1 METFEELR
9 GRLSLT
15 RENRLILDTV
25 HMLLMPRWFFVAIKK
40 QVEALAGPDIARK
53 VYYEAGYEGATLW
66 AQRQMKEAGLTG
78 RAVMEQYL
86 RSGSL
91 RGWGHLE
98 IVNFEIDKGT
108 GFFRLHNSAVAE
120 ETGSGRGMVCD
131 HLPGSLAGA
140 FQAILDHER
149 RGIRVVGRET
159 KCMSNGD
166 LWCEFVVE
174 PEGKAT
180 GV

>member
-1 METFEELR
+1 MDEVLL
-9 GRLSLT
+9 LS
-15 RENRLILDTV
+15 
-25 HMLLMPRWFFVAIKK
+25 
-40 QVEALAGPDIARK
+40 G
-53 VYYEAGYEGATLW
+53 
-66 AQRQMKEAGLTG
+66 
-78 RAVMEQYL
+78 
-86 RSGSL
+86 
-91 RGWGHLE
+91 
-98 IVNFEIDKGT
+98 
-108 GFFRLHNSAVAE
+108 
-120 ETGSGRGMVCD
+120 

-140 FQAILDHER
+140 FQAFLDDER